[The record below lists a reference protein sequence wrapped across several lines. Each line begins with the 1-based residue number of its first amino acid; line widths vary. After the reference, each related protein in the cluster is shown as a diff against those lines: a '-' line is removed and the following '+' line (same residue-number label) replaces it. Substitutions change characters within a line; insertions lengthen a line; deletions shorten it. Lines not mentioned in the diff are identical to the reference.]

1 MNGRVQKVVISG
13 MTPSCR
19 PVVGSVLLT
28 SVLSSALIHRYI
40 IWIIGQSLHK
50 FSDNRKLRSVTDTPD
65 NHAVNRGTWTGWSN
79 GLARTSR
86 SSTRRNPKSC
96 TWEGRNLGTNTVH
109 QGHQLES
116 SLAEK
121 DLKVL
126 VDTKSVYSAKLVA
139 VVFNHRT
146 RGNGKKMETREIM
159 SEHQETLCVGD

>member
-1 MNGRVQKVVISG
+1 M
-13 MTPSCR
+13 
-19 PVVGSVLLT
+19 
-28 SVLSSALIHRYI
+28 LS
-40 IWIIGQSLHK
+40 
-50 FSDNRKLRSVTDTPD
+50 F
-65 NHAVNRGTWTGWSN
+65 RGTWTGWRN

-126 VDTKSVYSAKLVA
+126 VDTKSVYSAKLFA

-159 SEHQETLCVGD
+159 SEHQETLCVGDWTPEQFTQKSCVISLLANIHSFFPPFFPSIINGRVKENWEVKL